1 MSRWVVTAGHC
12 VRGEAGRY
20 SVVLGE
26 HALLQ
31 RSEPLPRQLLRV
43 AAVHLHPRYTQT
55 AQADRWDVA
64 VLELAATVTMM
75 PHIQASVTQWYSVV
89 VLLTAAAQPVCL
101 PDPGAATPAGEVAR
115 VAGWG
120 ATHPTLLTRPKVTS
134 CRSSSSVAN
143 SSPLPQVLQTAQVV
157 TVDSAVCEQWHA
169 AAGITVRIHEE
180 MMCAGHREGGRDAC
194 QGDSGGPLVTQVRGR
209 RAPSHTEYHDEQD
222 PDSGLW
228 TLVGLVSAGYSCAK
242 PGQPGIYHR
251 WGDGITAD

>member
-89 VLLTAAAQPVCL
+89 VLLTATPQPVCL

-134 CRSSSSVAN
+134 CPAGV
-143 SSPLPQVLQTAQVV
+143 PLKLLTPPP
-157 TVDSAVCEQWHA
+157 CP
-169 AAGITVRIHEE
+169 R
-180 MMCAGHREGGRDAC
+180 CC
-194 QGDSGGPLVTQVRGR
+194 R
-209 RAPSHTEYHDEQD
+209 RR
-222 PDSGLW
+222 
-228 TLVGLVSAGYSCAK
+228 
-242 PGQPGIYHR
+242 R
-251 WGDGITAD
+251 W